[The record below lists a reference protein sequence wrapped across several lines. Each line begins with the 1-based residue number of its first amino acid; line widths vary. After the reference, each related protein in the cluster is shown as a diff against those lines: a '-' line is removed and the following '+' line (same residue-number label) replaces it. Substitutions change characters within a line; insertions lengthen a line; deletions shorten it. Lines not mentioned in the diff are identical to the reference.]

1 MSINQFSIAVSI
13 FLMSACATKQRLSSD
28 ELAQFKINCEK
39 RYEQYEFLES
49 QKYSSDERIILYL
62 QTLYP
67 PTLFALLRDGTFK
80 DNHDGMDGKHE
91 AMIRMTQ
98 RQLREHCA
106 LTDLNKQQ
114 IGHNNDRSISRDQK

>member
-1 MSINQFSIAVSI
+1 
-13 FLMSACATKQRLSSD
+13 MSACATKQRLSFE
-28 ELAQFKINCEK
+28 ELARFKIDCEK

-67 PTLFALLRDGTFK
+67 PALFTLVRNGTLN

-91 AMIRMTQ
+91 AMIRMAQ
-98 RQLREHCA
+98 QQLRQHCA
-106 LTDLNKQQ
+106 LVDLNNQLMRRQ
-114 IGHNNDRSISRDQK
+114 NDRKIQLEKK